1 MAVTWEGSYLHR
13 LMVHHVC
20 VSCETYLPGWN
31 GVRPRPGVRR
41 RAASTVMAAIS
52 PASDTTAKMLW

>member
-1 MAVTWEGSYLHR
+1 
-13 LMVHHVC
+13 
-20 VSCETYLPGWN
+20 
-31 GVRPRPGVRR
+31 VRR